1 MKRIGILLL
10 VFSSMSFTLF
20 AQQRTIMGTIVD
32 SETMLPLVGV
42 SIMGDSTNNGC
53 TTDIDGK
60 FSMKTTNE
68 VKCLVLSYIGYE
80 KKKIEVID
88 KSNIGIITLDPKALK
103 LNDIT
108 ITAQLAVPRRTP
120 VASSTVY
127 ANKIDEHLGNN
138 EFIEILKT
146 TPGVHINRA
155 GGGWG
160 DSEIFMRGFDNSNV
174 AVMINGVPANDM
186 ENGSLYW
193 SNWASLS
200 DVASLIQ
207 TQRGIGA
214 NKLSSPAVGGTINI
228 VTKGIETVKGG
239 HAYYM
244 TGNDGY
250 NKYAFSLSTGLMKN
264 GWALTL
270 QGSRASGGGYATG
283 TDFHVYSYFANISK
297 RFNDKH
303 Q

>member
-1 MKRIGILLL
+1 MKKILIFLLL
-10 VFSSMSFTLF
+10 FCTRLTMF
-20 AQQRTIMGTIVD
+20 AQLKVVVGTILD
-32 SETMLPLVGV
+32 SESMMPLVGV
-42 SIMGDSTNNGC
+42 AVLEDGTNNGC

-60 FSMKTTNE
+60 FSMKTTKD

-200 DVASLIQ
+200 DVAS
-207 TQRGIGA
+207 
-214 NKLSSPAVGGTINI
+214 
-228 VTKGIETVKGG
+228 
-239 HAYYM
+239 
-244 TGNDGY
+244 
-250 NKYAFSLSTGLMKN
+250 
-264 GWALTL
+264 
-270 QGSRASGGGYATG
+270 
-283 TDFHVYSYFANISK
+283 
-297 RFNDKH
+297 
-303 Q
+303 

>member
-120 VASSTVY
+120 VASSIY
-127 ANKIDEHLGNN
+127 ARI
-138 EFIEILKT
+138 
-146 TPGVHINRA
+146 
-155 GGGWG
+155 
-160 DSEIFMRGFDNSNV
+160 
-174 AVMINGVPANDM
+174 
-186 ENGSLYW
+186 
-193 SNWASLS
+193 
-200 DVASLIQ
+200 
-207 TQRGIGA
+207 
-214 NKLSSPAVGGTINI
+214 
-228 VTKGIETVKGG
+228 
-239 HAYYM
+239 
-244 TGNDGY
+244 
-250 NKYAFSLSTGLMKN
+250 
-264 GWALTL
+264 
-270 QGSRASGGGYATG
+270 
-283 TDFHVYSYFANISK
+283 
-297 RFNDKH
+297 
-303 Q
+303 